1 MREQPLRTGHHCLF
15 PVGMHCFF
23 QEFRRVFRPRFR
35 GFFRE
40 FFFASIVHEFQPQLA
55 EFQPQF
61 RQLRRQFRW
70 YNSASTAATIRFLGE
85 FQEFRQEFRR
95 LHAPAPSARKFQEF
109 QWHLLSAFF
118 FREFPSGVR

>member
-15 PVGMHCFF
+15 PVGVHCFL
-23 QEFRRVFRPRFR
+23 QEFRRVIRPGFR

-40 FFFASIVHEFQPQLA
+40 FFFTSIVHEFQRQLA

-85 FQEFRQEFRR
+85 FQEFRQEFRSQLGR
-95 LHAPAPSARKFQEF
+95 NDVYSNFPKFQTVF
-109 QWHLLSAFF
+109 CTLQRTASLW
-118 FREFPSGVR
+118 